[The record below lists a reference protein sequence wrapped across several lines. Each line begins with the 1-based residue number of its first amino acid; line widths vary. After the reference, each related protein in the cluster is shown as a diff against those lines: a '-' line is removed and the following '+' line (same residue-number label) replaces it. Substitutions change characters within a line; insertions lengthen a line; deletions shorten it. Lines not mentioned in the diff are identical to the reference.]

1 LVLFLLLAS
10 AIVLAWNRW
19 FERVPTSVTLLFFS
33 IVLVY
38 QASTLFTDR
47 VDVPGGLAAAVY
59 PWKAA
64 DHPQVRANT
73 GIVPTQL
80 VPWTRVAR
88 DSIVAGE
95 WPLWN
100 RDSAAGSPLLA
111 NQQTA
116 IFHPFTLAGVFALS
130 IGKAF
135 TLSACLRLFTLLFFT
150 FTFLRGLPVTIEA
163 AIFGA
168 VAYTFCTFH
177 IVWLLFPLGL
187 ATMMLPVALTGAQQ
201 VFAHPRVASF
211 LLLTIGLAASVLGGH
226 PESAFWVWVVT
237 AAYVAFNGMRSAK
250 AIWLAP
256 SAFIA
261 AAALTAFVW
270 MPTVALLPHI
280 SRTTLM
286 RSEVTNPPNH
296 NLGPEWT
303 EILIAPNL
311 LGTPQTATWRGPSTH
326 HGAILEDYGEMASG
340 YAGLITIALA
350 VYAVLF
356 VRRKEAWF
364 FGTLAVLTFLTIA
377 EVPGWREFL
386 RLIPIAGLT
395 LHQRLR
401 VVWILGIVGLATLA
415 LDAAPLRRNV
425 TRVLVGLSC
434 VVVVVIYVIAKRAAP
449 AACVLL
455 LFAMA
460 AAFGFAAMPRPALAT
475 AVALIEL
482 LAVTW
487 R

>member
-1 LVLFLLLAS
+1 MALVLFPILAS
-10 AIVLAWNRW
+10 TIVLAWNRW
-19 FERVPTSVTLLFFS
+19 FERVPTFVTLLFFA
-33 IVLVY
+33 IVLIY
-38 QASTLFTDR
+38 QVTTLFTNR
-47 VDVPGGLAAAVY
+47 VEVPGGLTAAVY

-88 DSIVAGE
+88 DAILSGE

-100 RDSAAGSPLLA
+100 RDAAAGSPLLA

-116 IFHPFTLAGVFALS
+116 IFHPFTLAGIFVLN

-135 TLSACLRLFTLLFFT
+135 TLSVCLRLFTLLFFT

-201 VFAHPRVASF
+201 VFAYPRAASF
-211 LLLTIGLAASVLGGH
+211 LLLTIGLGTSVLGGH

-237 AAYVAFNGMRSAK
+237 AAYVAFNGKRSAK
-250 AIWLAP
+250 AIWLAAA
-256 SAFIA
+256 AFIA

-286 RSEVTNPPNH
+286 RSAVTNPTNH

-311 LGTPQTATWRGPSTH
+311 LGTVQTGTWKGPSTH
-326 HGAILEDYGEMASG
+326 HGAIL
-340 YAGLITIALA
+340 
-350 VYAVLF
+350 
-356 VRRKEAWF
+356 
-364 FGTLAVLTFLTIA
+364 
-377 EVPGWREFL
+377 
-386 RLIPIAGLT
+386 
-395 LHQRLR
+395 
-401 VVWILGIVGLATLA
+401 
-415 LDAAPLRRNV
+415 
-425 TRVLVGLSC
+425 
-434 VVVVVIYVIAKRAAP
+434 
-449 AACVLL
+449 
-455 LFAMA
+455 
-460 AAFGFAAMPRPALAT
+460 
-475 AVALIEL
+475 
-482 LAVTW
+482 
-487 R
+487 